1 MQIGKTSGRRSNTTE
16 RTKSHKQGDSI
27 IDYPTLKLSTI
38 DVKKE
43 HHSLERRSADTTDG
57 AEPPKHA
64 KFGIKVLP
72 LPANLHIRKDH
83 HNDNE
88 QNIAIECELTTDKT
102 KTDEDG
108 KDVKAILSKGLQ
120 NLKEKINQNTL
131 GRKKKEG
138 ENIPKS
144 VIEEVNIPE
153 EVARAGAMAQNN
165 RKSVSAESLAARK
178 SVADILPQDSDTS
191 SEGRGKKPKGK
202 APAPP
207 QVNNTPETKIEEIAF
222 TEPRG
227 IFEPLQPDSD
237 SEAEGVEMTCTQAT
251 VHHSPVTEE
260 PDSSR
265 KAASLGD
272 LSRLEEETPVCPLE
286 RAVSLDMN
294 AAHGKKRK
302 APPPPEDFPGAF
314 EESYRK
320 EPRLE
325 GINTFQRRL
334 KKSSDFGTLED
345 ALHDSDSE
353 EISKSPEPVADFT
366 STVANNIQEFSSWLE
381 EVRKPQN
388 EMSTDHHL
396 TLNVNGNLDDIDS
409 IPESGKNAWD
419 ISADSDILYSSA
431 LSTEVEQAP
440 ETNTST
446 IDLTVDNGS
455 IVECALSAADVT
467 TSAQE
472 ITPQPIAEESIP
484 PSPQPG
490 FTFSVNG
497 LNLQEPSRTVLLISQ
512 PNSLDAEDVPV
523 VEDETPPQLPTSPP
537 PSTSLT
543 YITEIRVSTPEPA
556 PTPPRAKPQRK
567 DLSPEASRIPV
578 RTMKSE
584 TGQKV
589 LAAIQ
594 SLAGREIGHED
605 TTPPSVAGFH
615 LKKVPPVVP
624 PRRNDSLWVEG
635 MAKDRINGTPIHHMQ
650 TGVSLPVKTS
660 ATKII
665 FESQDNN
672 EEF

>member
-1 MQIGKTSGRRSNTTE
+1 MISG
-16 RTKSHKQGDSI
+16 
-27 IDYPTLKLSTI
+27 DYPTLKLSTL

-43 HHSLERRSADTTDG
+43 HQSLERRSADTTDG

-72 LPANLHIRKDH
+72 LPANLQLRSKDH

-88 QNIAIECELTTDKT
+88 QNIAIECELTTDKL
-102 KTDEDG
+102 KPDEEG
-108 KDVKAILSKGLQ
+108 KDVKTMLTKGLL

-138 ENIPKS
+138 DQQPTEI
-144 VIEEVNIPE
+144 IEHVSIPE

-178 SVADILPQDSDTS
+178 SVADILPQDSD
-191 SEGRGKKPKGK
+191 SEGRSKKTKGK

-207 QVNNTPETKIEEIAF
+207 QVSNMPEIKIDDI
-222 TEPRG
+222 TSITISEPRG

-237 SEAEGVEMTCTQAT
+237 SEAEGVEVTCTQAT

-272 LSRLEEETPVCPLE
+272 LSRLEDETPVCPLE
-286 RAVSLDMN
+286 RAVSLDMD

-325 GINTFQRRL
+325 GCNTFQRRL

-353 EISKSPEPVADFT
+353 EVSKSPEPVQDFT

-388 EMSTDHHL
+388 EMSSDHHL
-396 TLNVNGNLDDIDS
+396 TLNVNGTLDDLDTIA
-409 IPESGKNAWD
+409 ESGKNAWD

-431 LSTEVEQAP
+431 LSADIHHMS

-446 IDLTVDNGS
+446 IDLTVEGGK
-455 IVECALSAADVT
+455 IVEQTLSATDVT
-467 TSAQE
+467 PSAQE
-472 ITPQPIAEESIP
+472 IAPQPIVEESIP
-484 PSPQPG
+484 QIPSPG

-512 PNSLDAEDVPV
+512 PSSLDAEEVPV

-594 SLAGREIGHED
+594 SLAAKEMGHEE

-624 PRRNDSLWVEG
+624 PRKSESLWGEG
-635 MAKDRINGTPIHHMQ
+635 IGKDRINGTPMHHMP

-660 ATKII
+660 ATKIV
-665 FESQDNN
+665 FESQENN